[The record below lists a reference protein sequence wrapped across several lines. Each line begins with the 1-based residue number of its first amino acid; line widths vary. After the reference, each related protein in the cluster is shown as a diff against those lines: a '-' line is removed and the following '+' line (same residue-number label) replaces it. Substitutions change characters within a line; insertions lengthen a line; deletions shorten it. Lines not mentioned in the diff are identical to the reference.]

1 MPEAKLSADEVR
13 KIASLAKLDPSDE
26 QVESLRTELAS
37 MLELSSNL
45 KDADLEG
52 VEPMA
57 SPIEGANRL
66 AEDIPGATFNVE
78 QVEKL
83 APDAHDGSIRVPK
96 VLGDD
101 AGA

>member
-1 MPEAKLSADEVR
+1 MPDKLSSDEVR

-37 MLELSSNL
+37 MLELSSKL

-52 VEPMA
+52 VEPMT
-57 SPIEGANRL
+57 SPVEGVNRL
-66 AEDIPGATFNVE
+66 ADDTPGETFSVD

-83 APDAHDGSIRVPK
+83 APDSQDGSIRVPK
-96 VLGDD
+96 VLGEG
-101 AGA
+101 GA